1 MTSPLRSGRALLS
14 ALTLLL
20 SATTGC
26 DDDPPPPV
34 PDAGQQPTDSGTDA
48 GSEDAGTEDA
58 GTDAGPEAP
67 WDGSYTVLD
76 DPGDWI
82 DRGAFS
88 ACRFTATNPTLEEC
102 ADPANFDLSSCNPDQ
117 LAAVEPHGIY
127 VGDGRG
133 ARPLADGGTSVTPGS
148 AGFRLFSDGGT
159 DTLLS
164 MPLTTRM
171 TDGGMFFLSAR
182 QTHPVLGERVYS
194 VAGCETPQPG
204 FITGCYVSCRQ
215 TPQRSTWTPGTFEAE
230 RAERS
235 GEAEASGGLQ
245 LVSESFVE
253 LGTPADVY
261 VTRGH
266 AYVVSFNL
274 YGRFG
279 GLTVF
284 DVSDPAHPVFKTSIS
299 LPGDSFWNGVWAKGD
314 ALYIASST
322 TGVSVFDISAPGAPE
337 FVMSLPGN
345 GRANV
350 HTVLVDGD
358 RLYASD
364 ITDSVGNTRVYDV
377 STPLAPVLRQVITLP
392 EMYSSGGPHDVFAYE
407 GRLYISNAS
416 GGYSIVDVSDLE
428 NVQHLG
434 QYFYPGFGGFA
445 HHSAVGTFAG
455 RTIAFEGGEFPGSHL
470 RVLEVSDP
478 ANIVKIG
485 EFRMRYTTSIHN
497 MILKGHRLY
506 VAWYHE
512 GLRVLDVANPTQP
525 RQVAHFNTYRERD
538 PNRSDGA
545 FEGAIGIR
553 VPGDGYV
560 YVVDTSR
567 GLLIFNEP

>member
-1 MTSPLRSGRALLS
+1 MTSPLRSGRALLP
-14 ALTLLL
+14 TLVLML
-20 SATTGC
+20 SSVTGC
-26 DDDPPPPV
+26 DDDTPTPV
-34 PDAGQQPTDSGTDA
+34 PDAGTQHPTDSGTD
-48 GSEDAGTEDA
+48 GGTDDA
-58 GTDAGPEAP
+58 GTDGGPSEP

-88 ACRFTATNPTLEEC
+88 ECRFTATNPTLEEC
-102 ADPANFDLSSCNPDQ
+102 EDPANFDLSSCNADQ
-117 LAAVEPHGIY
+117 LAAVAPHGIY
-127 VGDGRG
+127 AGDGRG
-133 ARPLADGGTSVTPGS
+133 ARPLEDGGTSVTPGV
-148 AGFRLFSDGGT
+148 AGFQLFSDGGT
-159 DTLLS
+159 DTLLGR
-164 MPLTTRM
+164 PLTTRM
-171 TDGGMFFLSAR
+171 TDGGRFFLSAR
-182 QTHPVLGERVYS
+182 QTHPALGEQVFS
-194 VAGCETPQPG
+194 LAGCETPKPG
-204 FITGCYVSCRQ
+204 FITGCYVTCRQ
-215 TPQRSTWTPGTFEAE
+215 TPQFYTWTPGTFEVE

-235 GEAEASGGLQ
+235 GEAEVSGGLQ

-253 LGTPADVY
+253 LGMPADVY
-261 VTRGH
+261 VTHGH
-266 AYVVSFNL
+266 AYVVSLNRS
-274 YGRFG
+274 GRFG

-299 LPGDSFWNGVWAKGD
+299 LPGDSYWNGVWAKD
-314 ALYIASST
+314 NALYVASAD
-322 TGVSVFDISAPGAPE
+322 TGVSVFDISNPGAPE
-337 FVMSLPGN
+337 FVMGLPGN
-345 GRANV
+345 GYANV

-364 ITDSVGNTRVYDV
+364 ITDYVGSTRVYDV

-392 EMYSSGGPHDVFAYE
+392 EQYALGGPHDFFAYQD
-407 GRLYISNAS
+407 RLYISNAF
-416 GGYSIVDVSDLE
+416 GGYSVMDVSDLE
-428 NVQHLG
+428 NVRHLG

-485 EFRMRYTTSIHN
+485 EYRMRYSTSIHN
-497 MILKGHRLY
+497 MILKGERLY
-506 VAWYHE
+506 IAWYHE
-512 GLRVLDVANPTQP
+512 GLRVLNVANPTQP
-525 RQVAHFNTYRERD
+525 RQVAHFNTFRDSD
-538 PNRSDGA
+538 PNRGDSP

-567 GLLIFNEP
+567 GLLIFNEL